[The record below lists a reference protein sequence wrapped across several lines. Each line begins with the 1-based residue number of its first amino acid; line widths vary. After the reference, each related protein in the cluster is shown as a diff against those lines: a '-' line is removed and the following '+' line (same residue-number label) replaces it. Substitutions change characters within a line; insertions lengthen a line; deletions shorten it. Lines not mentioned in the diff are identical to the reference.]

1 MNESGGRESGKT
13 GPDTNELGMNESDLK
28 SEVNESDMNESS
40 MNRSRMNESGVSKA
54 GAHELPISQAGT
66 NESGVNRSGANE
78 AAMVPISLDGRDH
91 AVPAGSTLADVVA
104 SLGHAPNKVTTA
116 VNGTFVARPQREACV
131 LQAGD
136 AVLLFQPIVGG

>member
-1 MNESGGRESGKT
+1 MNEADRN
-13 GPDTNELGMNESDLK
+13 DTEM
-28 SEVNESDMNESS
+28 
-40 MNRSRMNESGVSKA
+40 
-54 GAHELPISQAGT
+54 SQAGT
-66 NESGVNRSGANE
+66 TDSGVNRSGANE
-78 AAMVPISLDGRDH
+78 AATIAISLDGRDH